1 MLSNAPRRPY
11 VRWYEAESVAVDE
24 ERSGRWAQAL
34 GPFLTLGALVLV
46 VVHLIWPHVRIDS
59 ITLLLLAVA
68 LLPWLNPLFKSIE
81 LPGGWK
87 FEFREFKEKVQT
99 LADRVDRVESAV
111 FVGLAPELETKL
123 GAVLERFHAYLADL
137 GLSVGQVPMVR
148 MEQMD
153 TPNAYYVENQ
163 IVLSKELAD
172 DPDVVCREYSHHVLM
187 GVVAQDIRG
196 APAAMGVES
205 GLADYLPCS
214 FKDNPLFGPRAVKAY
229 AALSPSFAGRTAIRN
244 LENRRR
250 FDDVPAGAPDQ
261 DVGEIWGGALWEL
274 RTLIGRTEADK
285 LAVAAWKETDD
296 YGDEVVDAAF
306 ARHLAALAS
315 DRAADVEAVFRRRGL
330 ELDA

>member
-1 MLSNAPRRPY
+1 
-11 VRWYEAESVAVDE
+11 VAVDE
-24 ERSGRWAQAL
+24 ERSGRWVRAL

-59 ITLLLLAVA
+59 ITLVLLAVA
-68 LLPWLNPLFKSIE
+68 LLPWLSPLFKSIE

-87 FEFREFKEKVQT
+87 FEFQEFKRQVTQDLEDKEQKVQT

-111 FVGLAPELETKL
+111 FVGIAPELERKL
-123 GAVLERFHAYLADL
+123 GAVLEQFHAYLADL
-137 GLSVGQVPMVR
+137 KLSVGQVPTVR
-148 MEQMD
+148 MEEMD
-153 TPNAYYVENQ
+153 VPNAYYVENQ

-172 DPDVVCREYSHHVLM
+172 DPDIVCREYSHHVLM
-187 GVVAQDIRG
+187 GVVAQDIRR

-205 GLADYLPCS
+205 GLGDYLPCS
-214 FKDNPLFGPRAVKAY
+214 FKEDPLFAPQAVKAF
-229 AALSPSFAGRTAIRN
+229 AALYLSFAGRPALRN

-274 RTLIGRTEADK
+274 RTLFGRAEADR

-296 YGDEVVDAAF
+296 YGDEIVDAAF
-306 ARHLAALAS
+306 ARRLVALAG
-315 DRAADVEAVFRRRGL
+315 DRAADVEAVFERRGL
-330 ELDA
+330 ELGA

>member
-1 MLSNAPRRPY
+1 M
-11 VRWYEAESVAVDE
+11 
-24 ERSGRWAQAL
+24 QAL

-59 ITLLLLAVA
+59 VTLVLLAVA

-87 FEFREFKEKVQT
+87 FEFREFKRRVAQDLEDKEQKVQT

-111 FVGLAPELETKL
+111 FVGIAPELEKKL

-137 GLSVGQVPMVR
+137 ELSVGQVPTVR
-148 MEQMD
+148 MEEMV

-163 IVLSKELAD
+163 IVLSKALAD

-187 GVVAQDIRG
+187 GVVSQDRRG
-196 APAAMGVES
+196 FQAAMAVES
-205 GLADYLPCS
+205 GLADYLTCS
-214 FKDNPLFGPRAVKAY
+214 FKGDPLFGPRAVKAY
-229 AALSPSFAGRTAIRN
+229 EALSPSFAGRPAIRN

-250 FDDVPAGAPDQ
+250 FDDLPAEAPVQ

-274 RTLIGRTEADK
+274 RTLLGRAEADR

-296 YGDEVVDAAF
+296 YGDEIVDATF
-306 ARHLAALAS
+306 ARRLAAIAG